1 MALSNFVI
9 RSNSAS
15 KPFILT
21 TLMSEKT
28 FIYTPEAGYGRDG
41 FDPNLFA
48 ALNNG
53 GGFGGNGFN
62 SPFWALILLA
72 FLRNGFGL
80 GDGNGSCTT
89 GFVASQLN
97 QAIAGNAN
105 AISNLA
111 TSLNC
116 SIGQVQSG
124 LNAIQS
130 SVASVA
136 NQVGMSGQA
145 VINAVNSGDATIVN
159 SVQSAA
165 CQLGNKVTSCCCELK
180 DSITKQGYENQL
192 ATLNQTNTLAGKID
206 AQTTFLSDKFCELE
220 KRELQNRID
229 ALREANTTLKGQIDN
244 AAQTQQIQGFVA
256 ASVQPVATAVAGLQS
271 DVDKIKCK
279 LPETATIPY
288 SPVVGIPSCVAY
300 NAGLYGN
307 FGFPFG
313 TNGAGIFG

>member
-1 MALSNFVI
+1 M
-9 RSNSAS
+9 
-15 KPFILT
+15 
-21 TLMSEKT
+21 EKT
-28 FIYTPEAGYGRDG
+28 YIFPSEGAGYGGNG

-62 SPFWALILLA
+62 NPFWALILLA
-72 FLRNGFGL
+72 FLRNGFGF
-80 GDGNGSCTT
+80 GDGNGNCNT

-124 LNAIQS
+124 LNAIQT
-130 SVASVA
+130 SVSSVA

-145 VINAVNSGDATIVN
+145 VINAVNSGDAAIAN
-159 SVQSAA
+159 QLNQCC
-165 CQLGNKVTSCCCELK
+165 CQLGNQLSSCCCEIK
-180 DSITKQGYENQL
+180 DSITRQGYENQL
-192 ATLNQTNTLAGKID
+192 ATLNQTNTLGSKID

-229 ALREANTTLKGQIDN
+229 ALREANSTLKGQIDN

-256 ASVQPVATAVAGLQS
+256 ASVQPVAAAVAALQS
-271 DVDKIKCK
+271 DVDGIKCK
-279 LPETATIPY
+279 MPKTEVVAAP
-288 SPVVGIPSCVAY
+288 SVVGIPACAAF
-300 NAGLYGN
+300 NAGLYGG

-313 TNGAGIFG
+313 FNNGNGIFG

>member
-1 MALSNFVI
+1 
-9 RSNSAS
+9 
-15 KPFILT
+15 
-21 TLMSEKT
+21 MSEKT

-53 GGFGGNGFN
+53 GGFGGANMWN
-62 SPFWALILLA
+62 NPIWAIVFLA
-72 FLRNGFGL
+72 ALRNGGIF
-80 GDGNGSCTT
+80 GDGNGYGNKANTD
-89 GFVASQLN
+89 FVASQLG

-105 AISNLA
+105 AISNLS
-111 TSLNC
+111 THLDC

-130 SVASVA
+130 SICSVA

-145 VINAVNSGDATIVN
+145 VINAVNSGDAAITN
-159 SVQSAA
+159 AVQSCC
-165 CQLGNKVTSCCCELK
+165 CQLGNQLASCCCEVK

-256 ASVQPVATAVAGLQS
+256 ASVQPVAAAVAGLQS
-271 DVDKIKCK
+271 DVDSIKCK
-279 LPETATIPY
+279 LPKTEVVAAP
-288 SPVVGIPSCVAY
+288 SVVGIPACAAF
-300 NAGLYGN
+300 NAGLYGGFGYP
-307 FGFPFG
+307 FGFNQG
-313 TNGAGIFG
+313 NGIFG

>member
-1 MALSNFVI
+1 
-9 RSNSAS
+9 
-15 KPFILT
+15 
-21 TLMSEKT
+21 MSEKT
-28 FIYTPEAGYGRDG
+28 FIYTPDGAGYGNNG

-53 GGFGGNGFN
+53 GGFGGANMWN
-62 SPFWALILLA
+62 NPIWAIVFLA
-72 FLRNGFGL
+72 ALRNGGIFGDNN
-80 GDGNGSCTT
+80 GYGNRANTD
-89 GFVASQLN
+89 FVASQLG

-105 AISNLA
+105 AISNLS
-111 TSLNC
+111 THLDC

-130 SVASVA
+130 SICSVA

-145 VINAVNSGDATIVN
+145 VINAVNSGDAAITN
-159 SVQSAA
+159 AVQSCC
-165 CQLGNKVTSCCCELK
+165 CQLGNQISSCCCEIK
-180 DSITKQGYENQL
+180 EGITKQGYENQL

-229 ALREANTTLKGQIDN
+229 ALREANSTLKGQIDN
-244 AAQTQQIQGFVA
+244 ANQTAQINAYVA
-256 ASVQPVATAVAGLQS
+256 ASVQPVAAAVAGLQS

-300 NAGLYGN
+300 NAGLFGN
-307 FGFPFG
+307 GFGFGFN
-313 TNGAGIFG
+313 NGNGIFG